1 MKFLSVKDLFFSYKK
16 HPVLRNLSMEAGAG
30 QVYLILGPNGA
41 GKSTLL
47 KCAAGLLKPEAGSVC
62 WNGREIS
69 SISLRERARLFG
81 YVPQSAGEAGG
92 LTVMDT
98 VLSGRFPYMR
108 ERGLISP
115 KADRR
120 DMEAVE
126 ALLKELGLLEL
137 AFRTLSQISGGER
150 QRVLVARALAQ
161 EPEVLFLDEPTNNL
175 DLRYEL
181 DLMELL
187 VKLARQRSMAVIAII
202 HDLNL
207 ALEYGDCA
215 LLLKGGTVLAE
226 GSPKEILTPKALR
239 ASYGV
244 EMRMAEADGCHF
256 LIPKTFGFPNS
267 G

>member
-1 MKFLSVKDLFFSYKK
+1 MKQLSVKQLSFSYKR

-62 WNGREIS
+62 WEGQEIS
-69 SISLRERARLFG
+69 SISLRERAKLFG

-92 LTVMDT
+92 LTVIDT

-108 ERGLISP
+108 ERGLMAP
-115 KADRR
+115 RADRR

-126 ALLKELGLLEL
+126 SILSELDLSEL
-137 AFRTLSQISGGER
+137 AFRTLSQLSGGER

-161 EPEVLFLDEPTNNL
+161 EPEVLFLDEPTSNL

-181 DLMELL
+181 ELMELL
-187 VKLARQRSMAVIAII
+187 AGLARQRNMAVIAII

-215 LLLKGGTVLAE
+215 LLLKDGGALAE
-226 GSPKEILTPKALR
+226 GRPREILTPKTLR
-239 ASYGV
+239 AAYGV
-244 EMRMAEADGCHF
+244 EVQIAEAHGRSF
-256 LIPKTFGFPNS
+256 LIPFGTARK
-267 G
+267 